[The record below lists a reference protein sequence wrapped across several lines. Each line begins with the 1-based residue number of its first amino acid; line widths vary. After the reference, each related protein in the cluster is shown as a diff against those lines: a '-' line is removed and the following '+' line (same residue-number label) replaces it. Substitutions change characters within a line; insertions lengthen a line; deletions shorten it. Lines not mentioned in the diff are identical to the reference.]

1 MEIKMEKIICTIDWA
16 EKNWC
21 ASNDTVDGVIAA
33 TGKTVDEVKKNFQE
47 TLDFD
52 VVNSKENG
60 LDVPE
65 FLASHDYEVEYNYTL
80 AALLKL
86 YQEVTSLEV
95 LSEATGINSKQ
106 LSYYLNG
113 KRKPRPAM
121 AQRIRDGFRHIAEQS
136 AALAAL

>member
-1 MEIKMEKIICTIDWA
+1 MEKIICTIDWA

-33 TGKTVDEVKKNFQE
+33 TGKTVNEVKNNFQE
-47 TLDFD
+47 ALDFD
-52 VVNSKENG
+52 VDNAKENG
-60 LDVPE
+60 LEIPA
-65 FLASHDYEVEYNYTL
+65 FLISHDYIIEYNYTPS
-80 AALLKL
+80 ALLKM
-86 YQEVTSLEV
+86 YQGVTSLEV

-121 AQRIRDGFRHIAEQS
+121 AQRIREGFRHIAEQS